1 MGVSMQPSGKGG
13 KKALDVELN
22 LVPFI
27 DLLITNIC
35 FLLITAVWTQL
46 ARMDVSQKSSGAPQ
60 EQQDEPPPEQI
71 NVTVLVETDGYTL
84 VAGGDR
90 LTISKIG
97 DAYDNEKLATQLR
110 DVKTRLP
117 DKTDIKVAAEDGI
130 RYELIIQAMDVC
142 LTEQF
147 KDIQL
152 VDAAAAM

>member
-13 KKALDVELN
+13 KKPLDVELN

-46 ARMDVSQKSSGAPQ
+46 ARIDVSQKSNSSQ
-60 EQQDEPPPEQI
+60 ETPEEPPEPPLNI
-71 NVTVLVETDGYTL
+71 TVLVEEDGYTL

-90 LTISKIG
+90 LSISKLG
-97 DAYDNEKLATQLR
+97 DNYDTEKLATQLR
-110 DVKTRLP
+110 EVKTRLP

-130 RYELIIQAMDVC
+130 KYDHVIQAMDVC
-142 LTEQF
+142 LTEKF
-147 KDIQL
+147 PEISL

>member
-13 KKALDVELN
+13 KKALDTELN

-46 ARMDVSQKSSGAPQ
+46 SRMDVSQKAAGAPQ
-60 EQQDEPPPEQI
+60 QQDEEPPVPPL
-71 NVTVLVETDGYTL
+71 NVTVLVESDGYTL
-84 VAGGDR
+84 VAGPDR
-90 LTISKIG
+90 LSIGKIG
-97 DAYDNEKLATQLR
+97 ENYDNEKLATQLR

-117 DKTDIKVAAEDGI
+117 DKNDIKVAAEDGI
-130 RYELIIQAMDVC
+130 RYDLIIQAMDVC
-142 LTEQF
+142 LTEKF
-147 KDIQL
+147 ADIQL

>member
-13 KKALDVELN
+13 RKPVDVDLN

-46 ARMDVSQKSSGAPQ
+46 ARMDVSQKSGASTPEPQ
-60 EQQDEPPPEQI
+60 EEQEKQV
-71 NVTVLVETDGYTL
+71 NVTVLVEADGYTL

-90 LTISKIG
+90 LSINKIG
-97 DAYDNEKLATQLR
+97 DSYDNEKLATQLR
-110 DVKTRLP
+110 EVKTRLP

-142 LTEQF
+142 LTEKF
-147 KDIQL
+147 PDIQL

>member
-1 MGVSMQPSGKGG
+1 MGVSMQPTGKGG
-13 KKALDVELN
+13 KKPLDVELN

-46 ARMDVSQKSSGAPQ
+46 ARMNVSQKSNSSQSVP
-60 EQQDEPPPEQI
+60 DEPPPEQI
-71 NVTVLVETDGYTL
+71 NVVVLVEEDGYTL
-84 VAGGDR
+84 IAGGDR
-90 LTISKIG
+90 LSISKVG
-97 DAYDNEKLATQLR
+97 DHYDTEKLATQLR

-130 RYELIIQAMDVC
+130 RYDYIIQAMDVC
-142 LTEQF
+142 LVERF
-147 KDIQL
+147 PDIQL

>member
-1 MGVSMQPSGKGG
+1 MGVSMAPTGKGG
-13 KKALDVELN
+13 KKSLDTELN

-46 ARMDVSQKSSGAPQ
+46 ARMDVSQKSSGAPAS
-60 EQQDEPPPEQI
+60 DEPPPEQV
-71 NVTVLVETDGYTL
+71 NVTVLVESDGYTL

-90 LTISKIG
+90 LSISKVG
-97 DAYDNEKLATQLR
+97 DNYDNDKLAAQLR

-142 LTEQF
+142 LTEKF
-147 KDIQL
+147 PDIQL